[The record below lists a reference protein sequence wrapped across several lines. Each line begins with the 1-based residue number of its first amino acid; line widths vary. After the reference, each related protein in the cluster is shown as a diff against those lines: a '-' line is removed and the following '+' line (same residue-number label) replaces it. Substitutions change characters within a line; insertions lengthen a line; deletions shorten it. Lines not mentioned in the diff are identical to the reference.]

1 MPRSISR
8 CGTATPASFACRRA
22 TNIVAVTK
30 LIVEPLGFC
39 VCALKS

>member
-8 CGTATPASFACRRA
+8 WGTSAPACRASCRA
-22 TNIVAVTK
+22 TSTAAVTK

-39 VCALKS
+39 VWAFKS